1 MSTSYVVQRNGG
13 SITVALPIKTVS
25 EANQR
30 EHWAKKHKRKV
41 AQQAIAVP
49 IFRSAIKHPIT
60 LPLTVTFVRVSCNK
74 MDSDNLAGSCKHVR
88 DALARI
94 LGIDDGDELLT
105 FVYQQRKAAHRH
117 EACIEVSLLSGQ
129 GGLGDA

>member
-30 EHWAKKHKRKV
+30 EHWAKKHGRKK

-49 IFRSAIKHPIT
+49 ILQAALRPI
-60 LPLTVTFVRVSCNK
+60 PQPPMKITFTRVSCGRL
-74 MDSDNLAGSCKHVR
+74 DADNLAGSFKHIQ
-88 DALARI
+88 DALAHV
-94 LGIDDGDELLT
+94 LGIDDGDERLE

-117 EACIEVSLLSGQ
+117 EMRVEVTI
-129 GGLGDA
+129 A